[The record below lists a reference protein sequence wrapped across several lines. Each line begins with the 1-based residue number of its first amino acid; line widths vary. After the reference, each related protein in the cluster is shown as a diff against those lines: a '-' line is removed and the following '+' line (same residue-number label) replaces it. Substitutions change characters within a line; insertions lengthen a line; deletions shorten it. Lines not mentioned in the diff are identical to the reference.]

1 MERQTQRYWTNV
13 RRRGG
18 NDFNS
23 LGLSGDQQQVTIHS
37 VAGYYQML
45 HKQFCILTETELII
59 VKLHKFQKS
68 YTCKQLQP
76 SIFFLTNVSI
86 IVRDLEIYSGI
97 SKMSGSVLYLVT
109 SNKED
114 WLIFPRIVKKET

>member
-1 MERQTQRYWTNV
+1 MILTPLAYQETNN
-13 RRRGG
+13 RRRWQCGWLLP
-18 NDFNS
+18 NAS
-23 LGLSGDQQQVTIHS
+23 QTVL
-37 VAGYYQML
+37 Y
-45 HKQFCILTETELII
+45 LTETELII

-76 SIFFLTNVSI
+76 SNFFLTNVSI
-86 IVRDLEIYSGI
+86 IVRDLGIYSGI

-109 SNKED
+109 SNEED